1 MKRKKLL
8 SGLLA
13 AIMVLSLVPAYALAS
28 TGTASPSSLETAANE
43 AEAAANAAKAAL
55 NAVGTATSDLGDKE
69 KAVEDAAKDAANAL
83 DAAITTN
90 GAAESEMTKIL
101 NDIKDATTSD
111 EKVKAID
118 EAIKVVNNVID
129 GVNDAV
135 AAAEDVVTKAEE
147 VAVIAKGTA
156 MQANTAVDEANKALA
171 AAENAEQL
179 YHEILQETVDGNPGA
194 YRILAEAENKMNA
207 AWNSY
212 AEKQWEADSLMTAAQ
227 ALRLEAAQAQSAAVE
242 TVQLAYEEAEA
253 AQAIA
258 DQLFAEW
265 EAAEKVMQA
274 ALTATGDAD
283 LQKLEA
289 YRAKARDAALSAQQD
304 ARQAIEKAVEVYI
317 KAQKAV
323 DLANNAVKA
332 VDDQSGNWHT
342 EQLLADLSA
351 TDLREWETKKG
362 YTVKDAIH
370 QTGSQH
376 NKYTKVDAGA
386 GYLNKRYQDKEN
398 KKYYVKDEEGKEL
411 EAVGN
416 GNNYV
421 NLGAGKGDLVI
432 IQKDI
437 DGKSY
442 AIINGNT
449 AMMKGHYANVGA
461 GNGSYNYVKG
471 VWEFVGEGTGE
482 YLPGDGYGFVIVGEG
497 NGDYRKL
504 VDGYLNVGAGKG
516 EYIATAPGDL
526 IAGYMD
532 EDGDVIQNADLEH
545 RFHSFVRL
553 YTSAYHKNI
562 GYQVNMP
569 DAADLEYL
577 VFKAKNGEWFIWSN
591 GKRVDDSVEQ
601 GLMKKFGL
609 TEDKYRKEYNFSGT
623 YKNDNVLT
631 FDMGNGK
638 EDWAQYWVEEKDY
651 GYEIHIVNR
660 NTKDKDAPNYQ
671 GDCMDGEDV
680 LSGLYRVYGAPAF
693 DPDRVGSIQK
703 KPEGLAPLG
712 NLNLPVPH
720 LPLAG
725 SIEVPTIPDPGPN
738 PDPGPGP
745 GPGTDIPLGSGG
757 SSNIPLGSGIPLGVP
772 GTGSR
777 SFTAPLALAVFV
789 ALISVVGLLY
799 RRISQK

>member
-111 EKVKAID
+111 GKVKAID

-147 VAVIAKGTA
+147 VTVIAKGTA

-212 AEKQWEADSLMTAAQ
+212 AEKQWEADNLMTAAQ
-227 ALRLEAAQAQSAAVE
+227 ALRLEAAQAQSAAVK

-253 AQAIA
+253 AQDIA

-283 LQKLEA
+283 IQKLEA

-323 DLANNAVKA
+323 DIANEA
-332 VDDQSGNWHT
+332 VDDLSNEST
-342 EQLLADLSA
+342 EWSDEALFAALKKAV
-351 TDLREWETKKG
+351 ETSPVPDERDWSKLNDR
-362 YTVKDAIH
+362 KDKPGMAGKPYAVSFGH
-370 QTGSQH
+370 FSPGSQH
-376 NKYTKVDAGA
+376 
-386 GYLNKRYQDKEN
+386 R
-398 KKYYVKDEEGKEL
+398 
-411 EAVGN
+411 
-416 GNNYV
+416 
-421 NLGAGKGDLVI
+421 KGDDLMNPTDSSI
-432 IQKDI
+432 S
-437 DGKSY
+437 G
-442 AIINGNT
+442 
-449 AMMKGHYANVGA
+449 
-461 GNGSYNYVKG
+461 
-471 VWEFVGEGTGE
+471 
-482 YLPGDGYGFVIVGEG
+482 YLPGTENTAETKAHSFLRLF
-497 NGDYRKL
+497 NGDNRQDDVGYSVNMPYDADLDYVMFKL
-504 VDGYLNVGAGKG
+504 HDGTWFVWSNEKATDIANFATVKKFESLTADKNASNYNFAGTGKENAIKVTEIVAKTIWGMQVQLTYTTKYWVEKTDQGYEIHFENLNVQNQREAPKG
-516 EYIATAPGDL
+516 TPGYQMDCVLGEERIDKLYLVYGDMAIRPPLDLTPDPVSKKAEGITAPGDL
-526 IAGYMD
+526 ALKPLSKLTGL
-532 EDGDVIQNADLEH
+532 GTLIQ
-545 RFHSFVRL
+545 V
-553 YTSAYHKNI
+553 
-562 GYQVNMP
+562 
-569 DAADLEYL
+569 
-577 VFKAKNGEWFIWSN
+577 
-591 GKRVDDSVEQ
+591 
-601 GLMKKFGL
+601 
-609 TEDKYRKEYNFSGT
+609 
-623 YKNDNVLT
+623 
-631 FDMGNGK
+631 
-638 EDWAQYWVEEKDY
+638 
-651 GYEIHIVNR
+651 
-660 NTKDKDAPNYQ
+660 
-671 GDCMDGEDV
+671 
-680 LSGLYRVYGAPAF
+680 
-693 DPDRVGSIQK
+693 
-703 KPEGLAPLG
+703 
-712 NLNLPVPH
+712 
-720 LPLAG
+720 
-725 SIEVPTIPDPGPN
+725 PDPG
-738 PDPGPGP
+738 PGPGP
-745 GPGTDIPLGSGG
+745 GPGTDIPLGPGG

-777 SFTAPLALAVFV
+777 SFTARLALAVFV